1 MQHTE
6 TNPLLTSGLCRQAQL
21 ESPSF
26 QRWAAVL
33 REPHMVLHRKLW
45 EWCFITQA
53 LHERGMLQA
62 GKRGL
67 GFAVGREPL
76 PAYFAHHGAAIVAS
90 DLFEDQARDA
100 GWVESNQHAASL
112 EALNERRLCD
122 PMLFH
127 ERVTFSNVDMNAI
140 PNHLQGFDFLWSS
153 CSLEHLGSI
162 EHGLIFIHQAMNCLR
177 PNGVAVHTTEFNL
190 SSNDETL
197 ASGPTV
203 LFRLRDIER
212 LVSELRSAH
221 HAISIDFAEGQGF
234 ADGFVDLPPYKQ
246 EVHLRLQIAQY
257 KVTSI
262 GLIITRAAE
271 PTAGRFWSLPWGRR
285 RTTA

>member
-1 MQHTE
+1 M
-6 TNPLLTSGLCRQAQL
+6 LLTSGLCRQAQL
-21 ESPSF
+21 ESPNF
-26 QRWAAVL
+26 QRWAVVL
-33 REPHMVLHRKLW
+33 REPHMALHRKLW

-76 PAYFAHHGAAIVAS
+76 PAYFAHYGATIVAS
-90 DLFEDQARDA
+90 DLFEDQAHDA
-100 GWVESNQHAASL
+100 GWIASNQHAASL

-122 PMLFH
+122 PMLFR
-127 ERVTFSNVDMNAI
+127 ERVTFGNINMNEI
-140 PNHLQGFDFLWSS
+140 PDHLQGFDFLWSS
-153 CSLEHLGSI
+153 CSLEHLGLI
-162 EHGLIFIHQAMNCLR
+162 EYGLNFIHQAMNCLR

-190 SSNDETL
+190 SSNNETL
-197 ASGPTV
+197 TSGPTV

-212 LVSELRSAH
+212 LASDLRSAR
-221 HAISIDFAEGQGF
+221 HAISIDFTEGDGF
-234 ADGFVDLPPYKQ
+234 ADEFVDLPPYTQ

-262 GLIITRAAE
+262 GLIITSAAE
-271 PTAGRFWSLPWGRR
+271 PTARRFWSLPWRTR